1 MQLELDPI
9 VDFMLRGGL
18 AAILALAAIHKL
30 RDRGTFEGQLL
41 AYDLLPEGI
50 VHAASRA
57 IPLIELAAALFL
69 MMRSEHASITAA
81 AIFFIYGVAM
91 TINLARG
98 RRDIDCGCGGPDGKQ
113 SLHPALVVR
122 NLVLTICALMIS
134 WPVAARPI
142 SWVDTLI
149 SILAAVAFLAIYTA
163 FNTLMANLPGTQR
176 LKD

>member
-1 MQLELDPI
+1 MQLALDPI

-18 AAILALAAIHKL
+18 AAILALAAVHKL

-41 AYDLLPEGI
+41 AYDLLPEAM
-50 VHAASRA
+50 VHGASRA

-69 MMRSEHASITAA
+69 MMRSAHASLTAA

-122 NLVLTICALMIS
+122 NLVLTICALMVS
-134 WPVAARPI
+134 WPVAARPM
-142 SWVDTLI
+142 SWLDYVV
-149 SILAAVAFLAIYTA
+149 SVLAVVAVLAIYTA
-163 FNTLMANLPGTQR
+163 FNTLMANLAGTQR
-176 LKD
+176 LR